1 MANLNIKDP
10 ACYHVTMHGY
20 TDFVGTLLARGNA
33 ITSIAA
39 GAGALDPSSRI
50 DIQGVFAADGNAV
63 SIESTTEEDEYTEAL
78 DGSVCVFPKSDKNKI
93 LTIRLNSCNGV
104 VEDIIA
110 LKNRRVGPSRFGGGP
125 INRTPI
131 HFQFCDYCSEISI
144 VSTCAWILTNPQLS
158 FGQDDSAVEI
168 KVLLVEPRSNTLVF
182 ASDFQGRT
190 DAINSINQSTIQ
202 AGGGFGNIFG
212 TNQ

>member
-50 DIQGVFAADGNAV
+50 DIQGVFASDGNAV
-63 SIESTTEEDEYTEAL
+63 SIESTTEEDDFTEAL

-110 LKNRRVGPSRFGGGP
+110 LKNRRVGPRGL
-125 INRTPI
+125 NRTPI
-131 HFQFCDYCSEISI
+131 HFQFCDYCAEVSL
-144 VSTCAWILTNPQLS
+144 VSTCAWVLTNPTLS
-158 FGQDDSAVEI
+158 FGQDDAAVEI
-168 KVLLVEPRSNTLVF
+168 RILLVEPRSDRLVF

-190 DAINSINQSTIQ
+190 DAINSIGSSII
-202 AGGGFGNIFG
+202 GN
-212 TNQ
+212 